1 MWLIN
6 VDTLQLEEFIEPD
19 FPYAILSHTWAGE
32 EVSLQEFK
40 NQRDDNVW
48 RKAGYHKI
56 YNTCQVAKSLDL
68 GYVWVDTCCIDKTS
82 SAELSEAIN
91 SMFRWYNRSWICF
104 AYLSDVN
111 DLASSATLLENLRAS
126 RWFTRG
132 WTLQELIAPK
142 VVTFYNASWQL
153 LGSKDTLSPFLSS
166 ITGIDEAILIGK
178 TPLLKVPVATRMS
191 WASKRQTTRTED
203 SAYCL
208 LGIFNINMPL
218 LYGEGEKAFARL
230 QSEILQE
237 TNDLSLLA
245 WTSSAT
251 DPERQEE
258 YSGLL
263 AKSPSDFIACSN
275 LELIDNIR
283 LSDDFEVDL
292 TRTKFS
298 INTAL
303 SYLDGL
309 GRNSGARDEA
319 GYLLPLH
326 YSFLNPAL
334 PKQTSS
340 RIYHDGNSVPI
351 GVLIAKTPFGF
362 VLKSWL
368 YDEKAKPLKLIK
380 NAIFVSID
388 DRILTGGSWVDFRAE
403 PGALWDG
410 LNRVFLDRVK
420 PHSAFEIS
428 DARFLEFYAGP
439 YGRVLLATAIAEG
452 SSSRPRECWAALLEY
467 EKDEMCRWMIDKLEE
482 GEWNESSDTYLAA
495 LTMLDW
501 SKRRSED
508 RIGNPWTSMPLCPSE
523 YFATST
529 TPASRIIR
537 LSDGTEQEITVSI
550 VPHDAAEGACEPI
563 HISPMIPLTSLTH
576 TPSHPRETSNEPRRF
591 PNHIL
596 PYALRSGDAHK
607 MKKGNLTPKTITA
620 PLAAFTMACI
630 LFADILTARAM
641 APATVALL
649 EAPNALDVVSV
660 APRPRC
666 VERTQR
672 GKFTG

>member
-19 FPYAILSHTWAGE
+19 FPYAILSHAWGGE
-32 EVSLQEFK
+32 EVSFQELK
-40 NQRDDNVW
+40 TQRDDDVW
-48 RKAGYHKI
+48 KKAGYLKI
-56 YNTCQVAKSLDL
+56 SNTCRVAKSLDL
-68 GYVWVDTCCIDKTS
+68 SYVWVDTCCIDKTS

-91 SMFRWYNRSWICF
+91 SMFRWYRRARICF
-104 AYLSDVN
+104 AHLSDVN
-111 DLASSATLLENLRAS
+111 DLASSATFLENLGAS

-142 VVTFYNASWQL
+142 AVTFYNTSWQL
-153 LGSKDTLSPFLSS
+153 LGSKETLSTFLSS
-166 ITGIDEAILIGK
+166 ITGIDEAILLDK
-178 TPLLKVPVATRMS
+178 APLLKVPVFRRMS
-191 WASKRQTTRTED
+191 WASNRHTTRTED

-208 LGIFNINMPL
+208 LGIFDINMPL

-237 TNDLSLLA
+237 TSDLSLLA
-245 WTSSAT
+245 WTSTVT
-251 DPERQEE
+251 DPHRREE

-263 AKSPSDFIACSN
+263 AKSPSDFLAGSKLN
-275 LELIDNIR
+275 LFKSPRISEDLEVVVTRKNLSLKTILRGRADSEEEKSIRRNKEYLMSLQQKFINPKSSQRISTSKHSDMNSIDLGIMVSKTPSGFVRYKPWCLAAGTGRLKEPEIQPLNTYNYGQQAKSIR
-283 LSDDFEVDL
+283 LVRYLTSEAALDL
-292 TRTKFS
+292 GSTR
-298 INTAL
+298 L
-303 SYLDGL
+303 
-309 GRNSGARDEA
+309 
-319 GYLLPLH
+319 
-326 YSFLNPAL
+326 
-334 PKQTSS
+334 
-340 RIYHDGNSVPI
+340 
-351 GVLIAKTPFGF
+351 
-362 VLKSWL
+362 
-368 YDEKAKPLKLIK
+368 K

-403 PGALWDG
+403 PSTLWDG

-420 PHSAFEIS
+420 SHSAFEIS

-508 RIGNPWTSMPLCPSE
+508 RIGNPWTSMPLCSSE

-550 VPHDAAEGACEPI
+550 VPHDAAEGACEVI
-563 HISPMIPLTSLTH
+563 VSLKKELQ
-576 TPSHPRETSNEPRRF
+576 PS
-591 PNHIL
+591 
-596 PYALRSGDAHK
+596 SGNSSKA
-607 MKKGNLTPKTITA
+607 
-620 PLAAFTMACI
+620 
-630 LFADILTARAM
+630 
-641 APATVALL
+641 
-649 EAPNALDVVSV
+649 VVD
-660 APRPRC
+660 
-666 VERTQR
+666 
-672 GKFTG
+672 